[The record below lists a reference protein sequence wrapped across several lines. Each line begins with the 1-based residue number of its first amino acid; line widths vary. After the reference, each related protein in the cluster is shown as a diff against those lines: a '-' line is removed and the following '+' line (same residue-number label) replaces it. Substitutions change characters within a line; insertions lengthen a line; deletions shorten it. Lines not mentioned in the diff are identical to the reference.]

1 MYLGGIVFTEKV
13 CLRGGAAMRRI
24 LPGVF
29 GNDATRARIGAA
41 VMAARVPHAFL
52 IDGCRGSGRYTL
64 ALEISAALNCENRHR
79 EGYDLPCRL
88 CSRCRQILGEGH
100 VDIHVLARDEGKA
113 TIGVDEVKALR
124 ADMFLSA
131 TEAEQKVYIIRDAD
145 RLTPEAQNAL
155 LIVLEEPPRGV
166 VIMLL
171 AAGTDKIL
179 TTIKSRAQYIPMER
193 FSLEKIEEYL
203 RKTDKEADRVAAS
216 DYEGFRLAL
225 LSSDGSIGRAKELLT
240 PGRREEI
247 AERNEIILGVMRALD
262 KGAPFTSLYRAI
274 SALPTKR
281 VELTEAL
288 ESLISAVRDTIALH
302 YDEDIELSFFTSR
315 EEAQDISDRVG
326 LSRLNRIYDILLDTH
341 SDNSKNANI
350 TTLVA
355 SLASRI
361 RTA

>member
-1 MYLGGIVFTEKV
+1 
-13 CLRGGAAMRRI
+13 MRRI

-41 VMAARVPHAFL
+41 LATNRVPHAFL
-52 IDGCRGSGRYTL
+52 IDGARGAGKYTL
-64 ALEISAALNCENRHR
+64 ALEIAAALNCESKQSEER
-79 EGYDLPCRL
+79 DLPCRA
-88 CSRCRQILGEGH
+88 CKRCRQILGEGH
-100 VDIHVLARDEGKA
+100 VDIHTISREDGKA
-113 TIGVDEVKALR
+113 TIGVEEIKKLR

-131 TEAEQKVYIIRDAD
+131 TEAEHKVYIIRDAD

-193 FSLEKIEEYL
+193 FSIEKIEEYI
-203 RKTDKEADRVAAS
+203 RKIDPDADRAARS
-216 DYEGFRLAL
+216 DYPGFRLAL
-225 LSSDGSIGRAKELLT
+225 MASDGSIGAAKELLT

-247 AERNEIILGVMRALD
+247 AEERGVTLGIMRALD
-262 KGAPFTSLYRAI
+262 KSTPFTELYRAV

-281 VELTEAL
+281 VDLTEAL
-288 ESLISAVRDTIALH
+288 ERLIMAVRDAIALH
-302 YDEDIELSFFTSR
+302 YDDGVQLSFFTSK
-315 EEAQDISDRVG
+315 EEATDISDSVG
-326 LSRLNRIYDILLDTH
+326 LQRLGRIYDILLDIH

-350 TTLVA
+350 TTLIA